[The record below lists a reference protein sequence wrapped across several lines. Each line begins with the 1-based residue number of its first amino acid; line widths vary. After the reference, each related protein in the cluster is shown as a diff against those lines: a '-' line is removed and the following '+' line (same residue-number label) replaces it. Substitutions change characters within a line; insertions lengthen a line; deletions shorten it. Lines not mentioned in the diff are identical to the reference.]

1 MIREK
6 IFISVIT
13 YPQPSITYDENFCT
27 AGFREDGSLIR
38 IYPVAFSK
46 YKDLHKYSYIELSI
60 KKRGKGDFRPESYS
74 PVDFNLKDIRILKK
88 IGTENYWGERK
99 SICLR
104 NVYNDFDKL
113 ISDSKEPKNISLAVF
128 KPKEILDFGIKEVS
142 GDWKP
147 SWLAKMNQLKL
158 FDDGKNKIRLEKI
171 PFEFKYHFTDIN
183 NKTHKLQI
191 LDWEIGSLYRN
202 CLKTADG
209 NKEEAIKKVKG
220 KYLEDFSKRDIYFF
234 LGTTL
239 EWHLR
244 RARNPFVII
253 GVFYPP
259 INPNSLKISLF

>member
-6 IFISVIT
+6 IFLTVIT
-13 YPQPSITYDENFCT
+13 YPQPSITYDENFCS

-46 YKDLHKYSYIELSI
+46 YKYLHKYTFIELNI
-60 KKRGKGDFRPESYS
+60 KKRGKGDFRQESYS
-74 PVDFNLKDIRILKK
+74 PVDFNLKDIKVLNK
-88 IGTENYWGERK
+88 IGIENYWGERK
-99 SICLR
+99 SICLK

-142 GDWKP
+142 YDWKP
-147 SWLAKMNQLKL
+147 SWLAKMDQLKL
-158 FDDGKNKIRLEKI
+158 FDEGKNKIRLEKI
-171 PFEFKYHFTDIN
+171 PYEFKYHFTDIN
-183 NKTHKLQI
+183 DKTHKLQI

-202 CLKTADG
+202 CVKDANG
-209 NKEEAIKKVKG
+209 NKEEAIKKVKE

-259 INPNSLKISLF
+259 VSPQSIKIPLF